1 MQAETVAVQEGGI
14 DRGFA
19 ERFAAHW
26 IDAWNARD
34 LERVLSHYSD
44 EFEMSSPLIAQ
55 LLGVSTGVLKGKTVI
70 GVYWRKA
77 LASLPEFRFELISVL
92 TSPRSVTLLY
102 KGARGRLV
110 AEVFRFNAEGKVCN
124 AVAHYSA

>member
-1 MQAETVAVQEGGI
+1 MK
-14 DRGFA
+14 
-19 ERFAAHW
+19 RFAATLESSK
-26 IDAWNARD
+26 NTRRGARCK
-34 LERVLSHYSD
+34 
-44 EFEMSSPLIAQ
+44 Q
-55 LLGVSTGVLKGKTVI
+55 

-77 LASLPEFRFELISVL
+77 LASLPDFKFELISVL

-110 AEVFRFNAEGKVCN
+110 AEVFRFNADGKVCN